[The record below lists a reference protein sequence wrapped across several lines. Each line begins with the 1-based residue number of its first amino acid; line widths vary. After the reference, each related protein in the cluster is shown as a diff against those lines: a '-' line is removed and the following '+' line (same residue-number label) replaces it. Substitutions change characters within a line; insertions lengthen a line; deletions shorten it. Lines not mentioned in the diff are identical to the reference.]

1 MRQQALGRTTIGTR
15 ASDYRQTRASWVQGP
30 YSEGTPSAE
39 SALNQD
45 LAVAQATIE
54 PFSLWVTRQQMATD
68 DIRFGHPPSVSAMPT
83 DDGEREVQGWHS
95 DSPIS
100 EKFRTSSA
108 KTVFRTI
115 QTTLYWEYNATSA
128 SRTSA
133 KKLSASAAPTSPY
146 YRVTAVGSFGF
157 RTVTICCMSVGWHH
171 RLASSL

>member
-95 DSPIS
+95 D
-100 EKFRTSSA
+100 F
-108 KTVFRTI
+108 
-115 QTTLYWEYNATSA
+115 
-128 SRTSA
+128 
-133 KKLSASAAPTSPY
+133 PY
-146 YRVTAVGSFGF
+146 
-157 RTVTICCMSVGWHH
+157 
-171 RLASSL
+171 L